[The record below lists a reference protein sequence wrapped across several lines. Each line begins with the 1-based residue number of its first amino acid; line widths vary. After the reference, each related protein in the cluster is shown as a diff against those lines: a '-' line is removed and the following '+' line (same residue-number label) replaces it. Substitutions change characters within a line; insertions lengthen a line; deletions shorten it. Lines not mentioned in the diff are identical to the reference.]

1 MKRLFLLLPAI
12 FLLVSCGNGAFF
24 PPSREIEDM
33 SLVRVLG
40 IDLEDGNIKI
50 TGLTAGGASSESA
63 AFSGSGATL
72 SEAVGLLSR
81 LPAGKNAVFSHV
93 ESVLIGEK
101 AAGRVIPETLDF
113 ISRSNELRLGTRLF
127 IVRGDTAAGLIEDSG
142 GELGDLLSLL
152 GENSPYLGVFAFT
165 AGECSAALKRS
176 GACLIECVKYDE
188 NVAPCGF
195 AAIRDGKLALFLE
208 ERASE
213 GAAIIMNRLQGGE
226 VSLSGRT
233 LMINGAE
240 TRFIP
245 VEGPGGE
252 PGAKLEVSLT
262 ARLAGTDGRTN
273 AGNAEDELTLYVG
286 ENIRLALE
294 AALKLGADLYDIRG
308 SLMEARPFSAGAFS
322 GFSMPSA
329 EIDWSVSAKIT
340 GSFDLREGAESVAG

>member
-1 MKRLFLLLPAI
+1 M
-12 FLLVSCGNGAFF
+12 
-24 PPSREIEDM
+24 
-33 SLVRVLG
+33 
-40 IDLEDGNIKI
+40 
-50 TGLTAGGASSESA
+50 
-63 AFSGSGATL
+63 
-72 SEAVGLLSR
+72 GLLSR

-127 IVRGDTAAGLIEDSG
+127 IVRGDTAAGLIEKCG
-142 GELGDLLSLL
+142 GELSDLLSLL
-152 GENSPYLGVFAFT
+152 GENSPYLGVYAFT
-165 AGECSAALKRS
+165 AGECSAALKRN

-188 NVAPCGF
+188 SVVPCGF
-195 AAIRDGKLALFLE
+195 AAISGGAPALFLDG
-208 ERASE
+208 RASE

-245 VEGPGGE
+245 VDGS
-252 PGAKLEVSLT
+252 GAKLEVSLT

-273 AGNAEDELTLYVG
+273 AGNAEEEFTLYEG

-294 AALKLGADLYDIRG
+294 AALKLGADIYDIRG